1 MPVLI
6 SPMIFTGDRTT
17 DVASK
22 NNIKLLNRGV
32 SDIPLGEVV
41 F

>member
-1 MPVLI
+1 MLVLELKI
-6 SPMIFTGDRTT
+6 MLYKFFKCFGS
-17 DVASK
+17 DVDILTA
-22 NNIKLLNRGV
+22 NRGV